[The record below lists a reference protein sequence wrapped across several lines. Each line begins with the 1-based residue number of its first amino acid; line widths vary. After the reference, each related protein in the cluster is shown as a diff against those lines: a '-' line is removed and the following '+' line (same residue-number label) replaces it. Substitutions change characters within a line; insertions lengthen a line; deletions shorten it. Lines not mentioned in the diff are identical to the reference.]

1 MNQTDQ
7 TNQADQVLRLT
18 QEHIDQSTPGSE
30 SCCPI
35 ANLSAQNGF
44 MFPRVGKSQSQVSTY
59 RKVPGPYEKCSRA
72 RGAQKITLHHSPRIQ
87 DWLINYDAE
96 RSKPRTSPALNL
108 LLNLNS
114 RTIRTQEESSFI
126 PGPTMQTA

>member
-7 TNQADQVLRLT
+7 KNQADQVLRLT

-35 ANLSAQNGF
+35 ANLLAQNGF

-59 RKVPGPYEKCSRA
+59 GR
-72 RGAQKITLHHSPRIQ
+72 
-87 DWLINYDAE
+87 
-96 RSKPRTSPALNL
+96 SPAPTR
-108 LLNLNS
+108 S
-114 RTIRTQEESSFI
+114 AAAPAAPKKSPCTTA
-126 PGPTMQTA
+126 PGSKIGS